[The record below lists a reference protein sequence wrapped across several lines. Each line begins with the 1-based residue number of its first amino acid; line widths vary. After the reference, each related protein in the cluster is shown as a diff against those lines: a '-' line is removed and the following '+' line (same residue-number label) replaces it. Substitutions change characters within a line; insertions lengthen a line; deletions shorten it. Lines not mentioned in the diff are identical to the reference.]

1 MRLQNRIL
9 ILFSLLF
16 TVGFLFLTFFSAN
29 AIERTNRNMVDAF
42 STQSFEFKSQEVG
55 QWLGQRLT
63 ELRVIA
69 MNEALQEGNV
79 EEAIPYISRLNEN
92 IGTQYGNE
100 WGTFAVGYTDG
111 IGWVSPR
118 QYIDISAR
126 EYFHEAMK
134 GEQEYVLSAPVISR
148 TDQAEI
154 SLICYPLRD
163 QRNQVY
169 GFLNAAISLEKLHEI
184 VAELDFYNGQSWIMD
199 PEGSIYT
206 RSGAD
211 EKAVE
216 VLLPELTKNQKGSL
230 DMENGAATVFYTRIP
245 YTKQWYLCT
254 SIENSQ
260 LMEDTRHLTV
270 KLSIVLLIV
279 MILLFLCSMLVSRS
293 ITNPIGKMAEAMKK
307 VETGDWEVSLQMKGR
322 DEIARLSRSFDQ
334 MVQKVHSLVLKT
346 AENEREKR
354 RAELRVLQAQINPH
368 FLYNTL
374 DTLQYKAYDTG
385 DEEMVTMISSLS
397 AFFRISLSRGREI
410 IPLEKE
416 LEHVES
422 YLKIQKIRFQDVLS
436 YDIQVK
442 VTDSFQVLKLILQP
456 LVENAI
462 QHGIKPKMAPGT
474 IHIRVMQA
482 EAGAEQIFARL
493 SYAVPGKQAAAA
505 AGASDEDAGKQQ
517 KDSAVG
523 TLHDAPENQ
532 KAGTAAQPPR
542 QITDR
547 KKTCL
552 ILEVEDDGVGLTEAR
567 LGELRRE
574 LHQGTAGKSYGLI
587 NVNNRIRLLYGEDA
601 GITIQSREGKGTC
614 VTIILTQLPREK
626 TEENYD

>member
-16 TVGFLFLTFFSAN
+16 AVGFLFLMFFSAN
-29 AIERTNRNMVDAF
+29 AIERTNRNMVDTF

-79 EEAIPYISRLNEN
+79 EEAIPYIARLNEN

-118 QYIDISAR
+118 QYIDVSAR

-134 GEQEYVLSAPVISR
+134 GEREYVLSAPVISR

-163 QRNQVY
+163 REEKVY

-184 VAELDFYNGQSWIMD
+184 VAELDFYSGQSWIMD
-199 PEGSIYT
+199 PKGNIYT

-211 EKAVE
+211 EKAAKA
-216 VLLPELTKNQKGSL
+216 LLPHLNKGQKGYL
-230 DMENGAATVFYTRIP
+230 NMENGEATVFYTPIP
-245 YTKQWYLCT
+245 YTEHWYLCT

-260 LMEDTRHLTV
+260 LMEGTRQLTM
-270 KLSIVLLIV
+270 KLSLVLLIV
-279 MILLFLCSMLVSRS
+279 MLLLFLCSILVSRS
-293 ITNPIGKMAEAMKK
+293 VTKPIGKMAEAMKK
-307 VETGDWEVSLQMKGR
+307 VETGNWEVSLQMKGR
-322 DEIARLSRSFDQ
+322 DEIARLSCSFDQ
-334 MVQKVHSLVLKT
+334 MVRKVHSLVLKT

-354 RAELRVLQAQINPH
+354 NAELRVLQAQINPH

-397 AFFRISLSRGREI
+397 TFFRISLSRGREI
-410 IPLEKE
+410 IPLDKE

-436 YDIQVK
+436 YDIRSEVK
-442 VTDSFQVLKLILQP
+442 DSFQVLKLILQP
-456 LVENAI
+456 LAENAI
-462 QHGIKPKMAPGT
+462 QHGIKPKMAPGV
-474 IHIRVMQA
+474 IHIRVTQ
-482 EAGAEQIFARL
+482 
-493 SYAVPGKQAAAA
+493 
-505 AGASDEDAGKQQ
+505 
-517 KDSAVG
+517 
-523 TLHDAPENQ
+523 APE
-532 KAGTAAQPPR
+532 AEGEDRETEGAQPAARPNYTR
-542 QITDR
+542 
-547 KKTCL
+547 L
-552 ILEVEDDGVGLTEAR
+552 ILEVEDDGVGITEDR
-567 LGELRRE
+567 LEELRRE
-574 LHQGTAGKSYGLI
+574 LYEGTAGKSYGLI
-587 NVNNRIRLLYGEDA
+587 NVNNRIRLLYGEGA
-601 GITIQSREGKGTC
+601 GVTVESREGKGTC
-614 VTIILTQLPREK
+614 VKIVLTELPGEK
-626 TEENYD
+626 AEEIYG